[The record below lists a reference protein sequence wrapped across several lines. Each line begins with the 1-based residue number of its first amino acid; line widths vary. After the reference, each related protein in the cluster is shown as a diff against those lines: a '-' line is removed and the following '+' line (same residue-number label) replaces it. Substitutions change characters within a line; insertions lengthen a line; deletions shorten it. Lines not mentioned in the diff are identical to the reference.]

1 VSDLVPFRLTPL
13 LVDKPWGGSRLSRIG
28 REVAADGRVG
38 ESWDLVDLDE
48 TTATVPD
55 AVSRVSGGPLDGRS
69 LREIVRERP
78 TELLGPAFA
87 GTERFPLLV
96 KHIDAA
102 EHLSVQVHP
111 PAAMVA
117 RNPGLRLKT
126 ESWVVVAADPGAELM
141 LGLRPD
147 VTVDQVRDVAGTSGI
162 VPLLRRVPAQVGD
175 VHHLPAGVVH
185 ALGAGVVV
193 AEVQSP
199 SDTTFRLYDWPEE
212 YGRAERE
219 LHLDDALTA
228 LEESWDL
235 NVAALEPVRH
245 DGRVVQTDLYT
256 IDRRRTS
263 TRRLLDVPARDVARV
278 LVLLSGRVRIPDLG
292 DPLLTGELAVL
303 PAAWSGEMVS
313 GAGAVWLEV
322 DLGGAS

>member
-1 VSDLVPFRLTPL
+1 VSHLVPFRLTPL

-48 TTATVPD
+48 TTTTVPD
-55 AVSRVSGGPLDGRS
+55 AVSRVAGGPLDGRS
-69 LREIVRERP
+69 LRELVRERP
-78 TELLGPAFA
+78 TELLGAAFA

-117 RNPGLRLKT
+117 RDPGLRLKT

-263 TRRLLDVPARDVARV
+263 TRRLLDVPARDIARV